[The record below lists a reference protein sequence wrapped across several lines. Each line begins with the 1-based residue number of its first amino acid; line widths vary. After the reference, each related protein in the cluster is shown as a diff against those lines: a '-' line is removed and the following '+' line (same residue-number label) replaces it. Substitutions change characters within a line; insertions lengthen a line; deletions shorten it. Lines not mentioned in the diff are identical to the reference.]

1 MTAESWEANSKEA
14 CFHNKIIIRI
24 AVEALS
30 LFVHIYSIHFLL
42 FFSGQICKKCIQE
55 NVVHFQ
61 YNPVNVCFE
70 VYRELLPNSLMLLI
84 VIHKWISKWL
94 MSLSVIHVGI
104 LAPNFFY
111 IILLHQKHFLLY
123 YNCSLWYR
131 DLTVN
136 LEIGL
141 EPWLSHTFKWIV
153 NKLATCHLKYSS
165 FLFYM

>member
-14 CFHNKIIIRI
+14 CFHNKIVIRI

-30 LFVHIYSIHFLL
+30 LFVHIYSTHFP
-42 FFSGQICKKCIQE
+42 FFFPGQKCKQCIQE

-94 MSLSVIHVGI
+94 MSFSIIHVGI

-111 IILLHQKHFLLY
+111 IILLHQKHAYCIITVVFDTEILL
-123 YNCSLWYR
+123 LIW
-131 DLTVN
+131 
-136 LEIGL
+136 
-141 EPWLSHTFKWIV
+141 
-153 NKLATCHLKYSS
+153 KLAWNLGCHTLSNRLS
-165 FLFYM
+165 ISWPSVI